1 VGKAPFHR
9 RERVEFA
16 LLFVALLVA
25 ARMVVGWI
33 EHWIAP
39 VDPYRLPEGRATK
52 VFRAG
57 DPGRSGVEPAD
68 RLRLFLW
75 YGE

>member
-1 VGKAPFHR
+1 VGDAPFR
-9 RERVEFA
+9 GRERVEFA
-16 LLFVALLVA
+16 LLFVAFLIAARLVA
-25 ARMVVGWI
+25 GWI
-33 EHWIAP
+33 GHWIEP
-39 VDPYRLPEGRATK
+39 VDPYRLPEGGAVK

-57 DPGRSGVEPAD
+57 DPGRAGVDVVD

>member
-1 VGKAPFHR
+1 MGGAPFR
-9 RERVEFA
+9 GRERVEFA

-25 ARMVVGWI
+25 ARMVIGWI
-33 EHWIAP
+33 GHWIWP
-39 VDPYRLPEGRATK
+39 VDPYRLPEGRVTR
-52 VFRAG
+52 VFLAG
-57 DPGRSGVEPAD
+57 DPGRAGVDPVD